1 MKGQSKMDRFSEQL
15 IPKVPDGKVFLIRG
29 AIIALDLVVIAVIV
43 LAYLIFGLGVLTLG
57 LVAIIASVW
66 LTKYLIDGTNI
77 EYEYIVTNDDLDIDK
92 IIGQR
97 KRKRL
102 ITINLKTVTE
112 LEPYVNETEL
122 KADVTA
128 VAHDGTGENL
138 WYLISQTESSGT
150 IALLF
155 NPDER
160 TRENII
166 GGLEHRVRA
175 KYVQDTGEN
184 K

>member
-1 MKGQSKMDRFSEQL
+1 M
-15 IPKVPDGKVFLIRG
+15 
-29 AIIALDLVVIAVIV
+29 
-43 LAYLIFGLGVLTLG
+43 
-57 LVAIIASVW
+57 
-66 LTKYLIDGTNI
+66 
-77 EYEYIVTNDDLDIDK
+77 
-92 IIGQR
+92 
-97 KRKRL
+97 
-102 ITINLKTVTE
+102 
-112 LEPYVNETEL
+112 NETEL